1 MLASQKMHTHL
12 LQSPRQQPVRLPSE
26 YLSAAYTHRTV
37 CIKECSQ
44 HHTLNRNI
52 IYKYM
57 TTGRAWCPVPRGD
70 SGRTKG
76 CSRECMAFDQSKGPM
91 H

>member
-57 TTGRAWCPVPRGD
+57 TTGRAWVPCTPWRFWQD
-70 SGRTKG
+70 ERVFQ
-76 CSRECMAFDQSKGPM
+76 RM
-91 H
+91 HGF